1 MGTDGRSIYGYRI
14 VGIQP
19 TTNRWQPRCCIGG
32 IELDRW
38 SIDSRGNGEHGT
50 DPIAHGI
57 GSDCGWMLLDHP
69 ELCDQC
75 IQSLCDFTSWH
86 CSNDSVSYMGLQNNY
101 ESMETKMMDQLLGT
115 AWWSIM
121 CIVSGFAMGIYL
133 RPWIMNKLGR

>member
-38 SIDSRGNGEHGT
+38 SIDSRGNGEYGI
-50 DPIAHGI
+50 DPVAHGD
-57 GSDCGWMLLDHP
+57 SCDLWWLLLDTTEP
-69 ELCDQC
+69 CDSC
-75 IQSLCDFTSWH
+75 VRSLCDFTSWH
-86 CSNDSVSYMGLQNNY
+86 CDHHSVSYMGIQNNCQ
-101 ESMETKMMDQLLGT
+101 SMENEMMEDLLGT
-115 AWWSIM
+115 AWWSIL
-121 CIVSGFAMGIYL
+121 CVVCGFAMGIYL